1 MNITSLHFKDLLNWF
16 KSSRYKFLMIFLG
29 SNEECDKEIIQH
41 YLDNRVLIDRQT
53 GDSICFIHFITNVP
67 IMAESKSKEELI
79 SHIKTLNFMDKI
91 FHIFSGT
98 ARSISSKELSY
109 SGLIAGYDA
118 CDDICEFYNIYR
130 YELPAILL
138 IPNGNIEDFSIF
150 PIKSVHDFD
159 SFMAPVKLMDDFLKD
174 ISIPT
179 INPSSEEL
187 SDTINSIKAQIS
199 FLEHYDYENFRRV
212 YLEINQEILSL
223 LKSLDVPV
231 VQKVL
236 TPVDL
241 MRILKQNG
249 IQQTFIRK
257 YNGLYS
263 AMKKNYKRVSKGPI
277 SEDDINAKLS
287 ELKKKLIRCTE
298 EFESASDKEKQIK
311 SKLFKIP
318 ETCER
323 YQKKFEELLLV
334 PDASDIIA
342 SLRKDQI
349 VLHEV
354 FVKVINRYVHRSG
367 VVRELI
373 DDIRNKV
380 RDKKFKVFISCK
392 SEDYERGEEV
402 YAFLKS
408 YGMSPFIAS
417 KSLREIGGD
426 KYGEVISEVIDSCE
440 HMIVFATDIAYL
452 RTPYVQSEWSLFCNE
467 ARSGRKHGKLLSIV
481 SDGMDVTSKDF
492 PIDLRNREVLRISDY
507 QSCICEYLS

>member
-53 GDSICFIHFITNVP
+53 GDSICFIHFITDVP
-67 IMAESKSKEELI
+67 VMAGSESRKDL
-79 SHIKTLNFMDKI
+79 I
-91 FHIFSGT
+91 FHIFSKT
-98 ARSISSKELSY
+98 ARSLDNKALAY
-109 SGLIAGYDA
+109 SGLIAGYEA
-118 CDDICEFYNIYR
+118 CDDICEFYNISL

-138 IPNGNIEDFSIF
+138 IPNSNIEDYSIF
-150 PIKSVHDFD
+150 PVKSVQDFD
-159 SFMAPVKLMDDFLKD
+159 AFMVPVKLMNNFQRD
-174 ISIPT
+174 ISIPK
-179 INPSSEEL
+179 IIPSSEKL

-212 YLEINQEILSL
+212 YLEINQEIISL

-236 TPVDL
+236 TPADL

-249 IQQTFIRK
+249 IQRTFIRK

-263 AMKKNYKRVSKGPI
+263 AMKKNYKRVSKEPM
-277 SEDDINAKLS
+277 SEDDIKTKVA
-287 ELKKKLIRCTE
+287 ELKEKLIRCTE
-298 EFESASDKEKQIK
+298 ELESASDKEKQIK
-311 SKLFKIP
+311 SKLSKIP
-318 ETCER
+318 ETCEI

-354 FVKVINRYVHRSG
+354 FVKIINRYIHRSS
-367 VVRELI
+367 VIKELV

-380 RDKKFKVFISCK
+380 HDKDFKVFISCK

-408 YGMSPFIAS
+408 KGISPFIAS

-492 PIDLRNREVLRISDY
+492 PIDLRNREVLRITDY
-507 QSCICEYLS
+507 QSRICEYLS